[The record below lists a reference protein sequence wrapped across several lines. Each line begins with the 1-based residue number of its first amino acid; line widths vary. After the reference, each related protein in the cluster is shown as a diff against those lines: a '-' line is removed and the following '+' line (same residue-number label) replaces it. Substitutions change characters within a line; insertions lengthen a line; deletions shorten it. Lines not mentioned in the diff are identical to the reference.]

1 MIRRV
6 FTLPPTLPVS
16 RVLATQLAQTAGKF
30 SSRIMI
36 ENEQKIVNGKSL
48 LGLLSLYDALDKPL
62 QRALRYRQKLRC
74 LRPCYQ
80 LHLVPPSEYL
90 SVSAA

>member
-1 MIRRV
+1 MIRKV
-6 FTLPPTLPVS
+6 FTLPPDLPVS

-30 SSRIMI
+30 ESRIMI

-62 QRALRYRQKLRC
+62 QLI
-74 LRPCYQ
+74 
-80 LHLVPPSEYL
+80 VEGSDEEE
-90 SVSAA
+90 AAAAVLGFIGVEM

>member
-1 MIRRV
+1 MIRKV

-16 RVLATQLAQTAGKF
+16 RVLATQLAQTAGRF

-62 QRALRYRQKLRC
+62 QLIVEG
-74 LRPCYQ
+74 PDE
-80 LHLVPPSEYL
+80 VE
-90 SVSAA
+90 AAAAVMSFVGVEE